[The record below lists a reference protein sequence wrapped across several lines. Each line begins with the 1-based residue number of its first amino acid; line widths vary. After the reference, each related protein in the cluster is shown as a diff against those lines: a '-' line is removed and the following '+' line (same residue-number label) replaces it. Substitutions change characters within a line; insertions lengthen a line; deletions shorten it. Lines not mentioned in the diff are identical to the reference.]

1 MKPKPPETENEDLVV
16 EDNED
21 GEEGDEMLEE
31 EEEEEEEEEYVY
43 PTSTRRFRNFAQMKQ
58 KLLYKSRWEP
68 ALRDCVPLQDRPEYN
83 PKANKNIIVVEP
95 EKKQKKVVTDDD
107 ISIM

>member
-1 MKPKPPETENEDLVV
+1 MKPKPTETENEDLVV

-31 EEEEEEEEEYVY
+31 EAEEEEEEYVY
-43 PTSTRRFRNFAQMKQ
+43 PSSTRRFRNFAQMKQ

-95 EKKQKKVVTDDD
+95 EKKTKKVVTDDD

>member
-1 MKPKPPETENEDLVV
+1 MKSKPPETENEDLVV

-31 EEEEEEEEEYVY
+31 EAEEEEEEYVY
-43 PTSTRRFRNFAQMKQ
+43 PSSTRRFRNFAQMKQ

-95 EKKQKKVVTDDD
+95 EKKTKKVVTDDD